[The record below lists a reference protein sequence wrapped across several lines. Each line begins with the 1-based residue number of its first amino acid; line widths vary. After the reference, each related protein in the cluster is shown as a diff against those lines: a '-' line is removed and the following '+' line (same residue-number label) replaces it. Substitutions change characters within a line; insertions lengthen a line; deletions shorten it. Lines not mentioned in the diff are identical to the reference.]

1 MVMDARYIA
10 KLMHSLYGVPIRT
23 SVENLRKADP
33 SFTLRNQRQGNSDP
47 SFTLRTGQRGG
58 SEASFTMRG
67 GHQKE
72 GDASANVRTNQKIN
86 MDPSQAHRDGS
97 HALNAQSSP
106 RQRRES
112 GGQQGHVQAMQS
124 NIDMDTNPAHTMTD
138 QELEG
143 AVRISGRIEDPGHAN
158 FGWHQRNKG
167 SAEGV
172 LNWRKQNGITVV
184 RGSGPRNKVSGAN
197 AAYYQETYHDHPVDY
212 TGGLLGS
219 PSAQVQRVPRP
230 YDVSEGVTADSYS
243 RKPIAN

>member
-1 MVMDARYIA
+1 MVMDARSIA

-23 SVENLRKADP
+23 SAERLRKADP
-33 SFTLRNQRQGNSDP
+33 SFTLRNQKQGNSDP

-58 SEASFTMRG
+58 GESSFSMRSGDQKGDNASENT
-67 GHQKE
+67 
-72 GDASANVRTNQKIN
+72 RTNQKIN

-97 HALNAQSSP
+97 HALNAPQPSQQQRQSD
-106 RQRRES
+106 
-112 GGQQGHVQAMQS
+112 GQQGHVQAMYS
-124 NIDMDTNPAHTMTD
+124 DIDMDTNPAHTMTD
-138 QELEG
+138 QELES
-143 AVRISGRIEDPGHAN
+143 AVRISGRIEDPGHTN
-158 FGWHQRNKG
+158 FGWHQRNKA

-184 RGSGPRNKVSGAN
+184 RGTGSTNKVSGAN

-230 YDVSEGVTADSYS
+230 YDVSEGVSADSYG